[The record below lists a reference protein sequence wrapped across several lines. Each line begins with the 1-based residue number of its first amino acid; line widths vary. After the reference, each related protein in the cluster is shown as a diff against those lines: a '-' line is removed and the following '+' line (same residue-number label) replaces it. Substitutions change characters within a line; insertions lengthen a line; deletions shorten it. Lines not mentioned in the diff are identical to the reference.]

1 MPGRRVPAR
10 GGSAVQGY
18 AVLLSDD
25 PQGFGR
31 ALGAALAD
39 DPATFCRVDMA
50 SSALEMEHLLK
61 SEREVHLLVLDLA
74 LTGLGGPAGAERLAR
89 WWRRRLPADLRQ
101 VPPGTRPTPGPGL
114 AGPRR
119 RLVVVSPLGDDA
131 LVRQVFEWGADY
143 FVVRPFQIGTLVERL
158 RELLSVARPVS
169 RRPAA
174 GARRLR
180 ELESRIIRHLE
191 ALGVPPHYKG
201 RAYLKDAIAMVVE
214 DRELLSR
221 VTKEL
226 YPRIASL
233 HHTSPFK
240 VERSIRH
247 AIESTVQRGNL
258 ERIHELFTDLMDERR
273 TRPTNSAFIARMA
286 ERIREELAGG
296 A

>member
-1 MPGRRVPAR
+1 MPGRLTPAR

-50 SSALEMEHLLK
+50 SSALEMEHLL

-74 LTGLGGPAGAERLAR
+74 LSGLGGPTGAERLAR
-89 WWRRRLPADLRQ
+89 WWRRRLSADPRKGQ
-101 VPPGTRPTPGPGL
+101 EEACPTPGAGP

-119 RLVVVSPLGDDA
+119 RLVVVSALGDDG

-143 FVVRPFQIGTLVERL
+143 FVVRPFQVGALVERL
-158 RELLSVARPVS
+158 RELLGGRPAS
-169 RRPAA
+169 RRPA

-180 ELESRIIRHLE
+180 ELESRIIHHLE

-214 DRELLSR
+214 DQELLSR

-286 ERIREELAGG
+286 QRIREELASG